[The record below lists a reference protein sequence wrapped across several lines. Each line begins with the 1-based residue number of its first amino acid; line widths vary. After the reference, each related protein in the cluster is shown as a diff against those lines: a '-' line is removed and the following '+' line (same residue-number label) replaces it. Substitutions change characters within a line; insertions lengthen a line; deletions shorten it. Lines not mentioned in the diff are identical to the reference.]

1 MTDRYL
7 FSEVLQFGR
16 ILGQLII
23 CIKLHLL
30 SREGVSIEQKL
41 PHELHPVSGPEITIG
56 IEGMLEFFD
65 LSNGPTCTVSHQL
78 SQLHQLRYLIYIRLR
93 NNRHGQT
100 WSDSH
105 VIKNRF
111 KSLQKSPDG
120 LSDDRLY
127 WQNQSFRDELQ
138 QFINQWFPT
147 TFLEAPGPNTAHF
160 ASLLCLTHP
169 IQVLESLLM
178 SWWSESGVFDWG
190 DMENMQCCGASGNM
204 VGNHRSK

>member
-111 KSLQKSPDG
+111 KYLQKSPDG

-127 WQNQSFRDELQ
+127 WQNQSFPDELQ
-138 QFINQWFPT
+138 FN
-147 TFLEAPGPNTAHF
+147 
-160 ASLLCLTHP
+160 SLLY
-169 IQVLESLLM
+169 M
-178 SWWSESGVFDWG
+178 F
-190 DMENMQCCGASGNM
+190 
-204 VGNHRSK
+204 

>member
-30 SREGVSIEQKL
+30 SRGVSIEQKL

-138 QFINQWFPT
+138 HCYTCSKSVVPNHVLGGPPC
-147 TFLEAPGPNTAHF
+147 TFCISPLSDTPNSGLGVSTN
-160 ASLLCLTHP
+160 
-169 IQVLESLLM
+169 ELM
-178 SWWSESGVFDWG
+178 I
-190 DMENMQCCGASGNM
+190 
-204 VGNHRSK
+204 